1 MKGYK
6 LTSFFTPLK
15 RMLRVL
21 FLKVLIMRKTKN
33 ITIVDNGNELKFK
46 LIALSAMQQQRWI
59 AKAFTTLAESGLLE
73 MDVNSLDLN
82 QIVTAIKAKGLGFIG
97 RLDSDKIN
105 DLLIELVSKTAKR
118 MNGAGF
124 TELNE
129 RELENTFESIK
140 ALIELEKECFNI
152 SFDFFQIAE

>member
-1 MKGYK
+1 
-6 LTSFFTPLK
+6 
-15 RMLRVL
+15 
-21 FLKVLIMRKTKN
+21 
-33 ITIVDNGNELKFK
+33 
-46 LIALSAMQQQRWI
+46 MQQQRWI

-82 QIVTAIKAKGLGFIG
+82 QIVNAIKAKGLGFIG